1 MIYINNKE
9 KIKNIKFHQDNFYV
23 VADFDKTLTEGNSNS
38 TWAVMANSNQL
49 GDEYTKKR
57 TKLYEKYRPIEIDMS
72 ITDEEKSMFMT
83 EWWKAHIS
91 LFKEYN
97 LKENDIKKSITDGGL
112 KYREGAKLFL
122 KKMKEQNVPVIIIS
136 AGIGNVIEEF
146 LKAEN
151 DYYDNIKIVSNFI
164 EFKDGNYSSI
174 KGEIIHALNKNIVC
188 LDEKSKEEL
197 KGRENILLL
206 GDGLPDLK
214 MISEEQNKNA
224 ITVGFLEE
232 KIDENLKYFNEG
244 FDIVLTN
251 QGTLND
257 VNKILNLYN
266 F

>member
-1 MIYINNKE
+1 MIYINNEE
-9 KIKNIKFHQDNFYV
+9 KVKNIKFEKDNFYV

-49 GDEYTKKR
+49 GEEYSKKR
-57 TKLYEKYRPIEIDMS
+57 KALYEKYRPIEIDMTLS
-72 ITDEEKSMFMT
+72 DEEKSAAMT
-83 EWWKAHIS
+83 DWWKAHIN

-97 LKENDIKKSITDGGL
+97 LKENDIKKSICDGGL
-112 KYREGAKLFL
+112 KYRVGAKQFL
-122 KKMKEQNVPVIIIS
+122 NKMHELNIPVIIIS

-146 LKAEN
+146 LNFEN
-151 DYYDNIKIVSNFI
+151 DYFDNIKIVSNFI
-164 EFKDGNYSSI
+164 EFENGNYKQI
-174 KGEIIHALNKNIVC
+174 KGDVIHALNKNIVS
-188 LDEKSKEEL
+188 LDEKSKESL

-214 MISEEQNKNA
+214 MISDEMVKSA

-232 KIDENLKYFNEG
+232 KIDENLEYFNKG

-251 QGTLND
+251 QGTLDD

>member
-1 MIYINNKE
+1 MIYINNEEKVK
-9 KIKNIKFHQDNFYV
+9 KIKFEKDNFYV

-49 GDEYTKKR
+49 GEEYSKKR
-57 TKLYEKYRPIEIDMS
+57 NALYEKYRPIEIDMTLS
-72 ITDEEKSMFMT
+72 DEDKSCAMT

-97 LKENDIKKSITDGGL
+97 LKQDDIKKSIIDGGL
-112 KYREGAKLFL
+112 RYRVGAKQFL
-122 KKMKEQNVPVIIIS
+122 KKMHELNIPVIIIS

-146 LKAEN
+146 LKFEN

-164 EFKDGNYSSI
+164 EFENGNYKQI
-174 KGEIIHALNKNIVC
+174 KGEIIHALNKNIVS
-188 LDEKSKEEL
+188 LDDKSKELL
-197 KGRENILLL
+197 KGRNNILLL

-214 MISEEQNKNA
+214 MISDDMMESA

-251 QGTLND
+251 QGTLDD

-266 F
+266 I